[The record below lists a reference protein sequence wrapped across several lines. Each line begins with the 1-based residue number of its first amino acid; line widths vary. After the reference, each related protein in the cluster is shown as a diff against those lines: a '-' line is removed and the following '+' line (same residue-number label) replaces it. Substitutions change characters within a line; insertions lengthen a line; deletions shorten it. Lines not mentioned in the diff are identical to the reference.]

1 MILFVLG
8 MVMFIILLVY
18 VVSTWSVQINEDNE
32 YDMRKQKEQKKDAV
46 KAYTKKK
53 SMRNEIVGG
62 VTVKIYYPTIF
73 IYK

>member
-46 KAYTKKK
+46 K
-53 SMRNEIVGG
+53 S
-62 VTVKIYYPTIF
+62 
-73 IYK
+73 IYKEKKHA